1 MEQPLD
7 IRIREVMPA
16 DAARLGEFFKA
27 NATATTLRHFSPF
40 RLDEAT
46 ARQIALEP
54 RRDVYFAALLGD
66 SFVGL
71 SLLRGWDEGFD
82 IPSFGMVIDERLRGK
97 GVGRRLMEWTLG
109 AAKQKGCSHV
119 RLSVNA
125 SNRAGMHLYESIGF
139 IRQSET
145 PILVQGEPDVKIVMA
160 MKLGQ

>member
-54 RRDVYFAALLGD
+54 RRDVYFAALLGE

-125 SNRAGMHLYESIGF
+125 SNLRGVRLYESLGF
-139 IRQSET
+139 VRQSEQ
-145 PILVQGEPDVKIVMA
+145 PIVVEGESDSKVIMIKEIN
-160 MKLGQ
+160 